1 MVNIDIQANDMNL
14 VVFPDGRNLDAGHQI
29 QRQPARAISRA
40 PPEWPPRIVIGYR
53 QRADA
58 HFNGAM
64 DQFFGCQ
71 QPIRGL
77 VWLCK
82 S

>member
-1 MVNIDIQANDMNL
+1 LSASPRGQS
-14 VVFPDGRNLDAGHQI
+14 R
-29 QRQPARAISRA
+29 RA

-64 DQFFGCQ
+64 DQGFGCQ
-71 QPIRGL
+71 QAIRGL